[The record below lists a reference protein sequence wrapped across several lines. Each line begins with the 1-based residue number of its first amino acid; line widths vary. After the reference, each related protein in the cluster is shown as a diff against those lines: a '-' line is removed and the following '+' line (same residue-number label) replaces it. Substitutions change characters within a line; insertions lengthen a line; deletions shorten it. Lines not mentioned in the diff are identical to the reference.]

1 MGRDDADGSA
11 VLAGEVALPQ
21 RDDRPFAQAELPQ
34 GAENPGQFA
43 HAVLGHKLVADLL
56 RGERAGGVGEDEVAL
71 GGVVRPVEAPRAP
84 AADPRPGATETTI
97 ILPRLQYFFSIV
109 EISAARPV
117 AFRIKGDFG

>member
-34 GAENPGQFA
+34 GAEKPGQFA
-43 HAVLGHKLVADLL
+43 LAVLGRKLVADLH

-71 GGVVRPVEAPRAP
+71 GGVVRPVEATGAP
-84 AADPRPGATETTI
+84 AADPRPDATETTI
-97 ILPRLQYFFSIV
+97 ILPQ
-109 EISAARPV
+109 AQ
-117 AFRIKGDFG
+117 